1 MTGELYIN
9 GVDVSTRGIDMGP
22 GFIDAI
28 RNSISFKED
37 LENNS
42 MLEHGRRVLLSEK
55 YDSRD
60 VTLTF
65 IVRAKG
71 SYSVSSNDSY
81 LLNLFLGRILTVK
94 IKDDPN
100 YYRLVYTGKNTSYA
114 HTRNVCRRVA
124 KFTEI
129 NPNNRGS
136 SSTDSMFT
144 V

>member
-9 GVDVSTRGIDMGP
+9 GVDVSTRGIDMGK
-22 GFIDAI
+22 GFIDALK
-28 RNSISFKED
+28 NSISFKED

-42 MLEHGRRVLLSEK
+42 MLEHGRRVLLSNK

-65 IVRAKG
+65 VIRAKG
-71 SYSVSSNDSY
+71 INSLSANDSY
-81 LLNLFLGRILTVK
+81 LLSLFLGRTMTIKV
-94 IKDDPN
+94 KDDPN
-100 YYRLVYTGKNTSYA
+100 YYRLVYTGKNVSYA
-114 HTRNVCRRVA
+114 HSNNVCQRVA

-129 NPNNRGS
+129 NPNNRTS
-136 SSTDSMFT
+136 TSTDSLFT